1 MSTRRAFSVFLV
13 TGALVV
19 VWFSFAVIRPLI
31 HSQTVGNPYASARD
45 YLTFPMDV
53 LIVVGALVAGA
64 WRLWRRS

>member
-13 TGALVV
+13 TVALVV

-31 HSQTVGNPYASARD
+31 HSQTVGNPYASPRD
-45 YLTFPMDV
+45 YLTFPMDA